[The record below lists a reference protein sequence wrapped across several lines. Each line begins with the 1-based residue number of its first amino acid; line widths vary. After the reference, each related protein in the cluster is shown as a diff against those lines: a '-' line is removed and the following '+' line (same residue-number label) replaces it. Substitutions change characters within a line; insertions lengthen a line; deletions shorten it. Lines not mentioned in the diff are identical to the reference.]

1 MRAWSGLLGGALL
14 AVLVATAT
22 LLGGRTDSACLPAVP
37 GSVEALFA
45 PCLAAHA
52 PAPSK
57 VAGRSF
63 EDRWQIAAG
72 QV

>member
-1 MRAWSGLLGGALL
+1 MRAWSGLVGAILLG
-14 AVLVATAT
+14 VLVAAAS
-22 LLGGRTDSACLPAVP
+22 LLGGRTDTACQPAAP

-52 PAPSK
+52 PAPGK

-72 QV
+72 QF